1 MGRRIGLYDNK
12 GENLIKKIAPLHN
25 RFMAFDTNDFSYH
38 GLPDPLNFPDGHVRR
53 SIILYYYTKEP
64 RPSSQV
70 KVEQPHSALW
80 KKKGWTDK
88 RGNQTR
94 DFQ

>member
-1 MGRRIGLYDNK
+1 MSQNQ
-12 GENLIKKIAPLHN
+12 IKKYSAESGDKIIDSKIN
-25 RFMAFDTNDFSYH
+25 NFS
-38 GLPDPLNFPDGHVRR
+38 
-53 SIILYYYTKEP
+53 KEP
-64 RPSSQV
+64 RLSSQV
-70 KVEQPHSALW
+70 NVEQPHSALW